1 MKTVFAK
8 KNEIEKKWYIID
20 AKGMTLGRLAA
31 RIAVI
36 LRGKNKPI
44 FTLNVDTGDYVIVI
58 NAEGVRLTGNKL
70 KQKIYYRHSGYP
82 GGIKMITAEHLLN
95 RSPEKV
101 IMLAVRG
108 MLPKNRLGRA
118 QLKKLRVF
126 KGTAHPHI
134 SQKPEPIEIK
144 GL

>member
-44 FTLNVDTGDYVIVI
+44 FTPNVDTGDYVIVI

>member
-8 KNEIEKKWYIID
+8 KNEVEKKWYIID
-20 AKGMTLGRLAA
+20 AKGMTLGRLATK
-31 RIAVI
+31 IAVI

-44 FTLNVDTGDYVIVI
+44 FTPNVDTGDYVIVI
-58 NAEGVRLTGNKL
+58 NAEGIELSGNKL

-82 GGIKMITAEHLLN
+82 GGIKKITAEHLLK

-108 MLPKNRLGRA
+108 MLPKNRLGRT

-126 KGTAHPHI
+126 KGSAHHHI
-134 SQKPEPIEIK
+134 SQKPEPIDIK

>member
-44 FTLNVDTGDYVIVI
+44 FTPNVDTGDYVIVI

-95 RSPEKV
+95 RSPERV